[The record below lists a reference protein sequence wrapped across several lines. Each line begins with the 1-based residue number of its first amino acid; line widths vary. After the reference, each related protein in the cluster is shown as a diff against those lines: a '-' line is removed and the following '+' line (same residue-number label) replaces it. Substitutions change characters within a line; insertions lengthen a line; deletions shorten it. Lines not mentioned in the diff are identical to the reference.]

1 MVSPFPVSSLR
12 MEKERGHMTERMLNL
27 TLEII
32 YLLTGENYIAF
43 KLCDGLVA
51 SNLKKNQSPFTVQ
64 PPSLT
69 PERNN
74 DQKIEEVTQK
84 MIELLMGEVPIKCQ
98 DVIEGYKDLYKDTMV
113 DNRPPLTSPD
123 GSSNRNPPE
132 RCPRPLY
139 SRDSTQ
145 EDLSIPHHHQGNSV
159 VAIKVEDEDDPYV
172 VDDEPYVIGDD
183 GCKEE
188 EILPEINTDGLYRR
202 YSMEQCSRISP
213 DSEEDDDF
221 PEDSPEVTSDLHP
234 SLHSADLFDPSTHGG
249 SLGDPSLPTPYGAPA
264 NFPCSKCGKRFTQI
278 SALFAHKRTHD
289 GETQHSCPECGKL
302 FTLKKDLVNHLANHA
317 TDQPYSCSFCRKH
330 FLSKS
335 RLDRH
340 EIIHTGHKP
349 YSCSM
354 CGKRFTQKANLA
366 RHERTHTGEKP
377 FSCPECGKCFT
388 RKATLIEHQYLHR

>member
-1 MVSPFPVSSLR
+1 MVSPFPVSTLR

-51 SNLKKNQSPFTVQ
+51 PNLKKTQNPFTVQ
-64 PPSLT
+64 PPPLS

-74 DQKIEEVTQK
+74 DKKIEEVTQK
-84 MIELLMGEVPIKCQ
+84 MIDLLSGEVPTTHQ
-98 DVIEGYKDLYKDTMV
+98 DASEEHKDLYKDVMME
-113 DNRPPLTSPD
+113 NRPPLTSPD
-123 GSSNRNPPE
+123 GSSTRNPPE

-145 EDLSIPHHHQGNSV
+145 KDQDCQANSV
-159 VAIKVEDEDDPYV
+159 VVIKVEKEEDPYGRN
-172 VDDEPYVIGDD
+172 DEPH
-183 GCKEE
+183 KEE
-188 EILPEINTDGLYRR
+188 EDPPEISTDGMYRQ
-202 YSMEQCSRISP
+202 YSMEKCSESSP
-213 DSEEDDDF
+213 DNEEVDDF
-221 PEDSPEVTSDLHP
+221 PADSPEDSITNDLHP
-234 SLHSADLFDPSTHGG
+234 SSHSADLLDPSTHER
-249 SLGDPSLPTPYGAPA
+249 SPSDPSPPVTFHAIHGTSEK
-264 NFPCSKCGKRFTQI
+264 FPCSNCGMFFTQI
-278 SALFAHKRTHD
+278 TALLAHKQTHAA
-289 GETQHSCPECGKL
+289 EMPYSCPDCGKL
-302 FTLKKDLVNHLANHA
+302 FALQNDLLNHIANHA
-317 TDQPYSCSFCRKH
+317 IDQPYSCSYCRKH

-366 RHERTHTGEKP
+366 RHEKTHTGEKP
-377 FSCPECGKCFT
+377 FACLECGKCFT